1 MKKHVIHNLTSTQF
15 DKTVTYFK
23 VCSESQRRCVLQ
35 LHHLKRGSVRNVS
48 KSSNKKKMVK
58 LQCTTLTLSFL
69 PKVGHFKRRLR
80 NDSLLEVASSG
91 KLRNCSFVTSAVGW
105 VKYLSVSK
113 TTRNRYP
120 ILVLMIKLNYH
131 NSQIT
136 YLTMLRLN
144 TNAVSKMVCPML
156 GNVLFVSDD
165 CHVFSWKLQVKVCN

>member
-1 MKKHVIHNLTSTQF
+1 MKKHAIHYLTSTQF
-15 DKTVTYFK
+15 GKTVTYFY
-23 VCSESQRRCVLQ
+23 SESQRSCVLQ
-35 LHHLKRGSVRNVS
+35 LHHLKCGSVRNVS
-48 KSSNKKKMVK
+48 KSTNRKKMK

-69 PKVGHFKRRLR
+69 PKVGHFKRSLR
-80 NDSLLEVASSG
+80 NDSLLEAASSG

-113 TTRNRYP
+113 TTPNPCP

-144 TNAVSKMVCPML
+144 TNAVSKMCPML
-156 GNVLFVSDD
+156 GKFLFASDD

>member
-1 MKKHVIHNLTSTQF
+1 MDFSLCAYKIQLWPFLPAQNLTAVFMKKHAIHYLTSTQF
-15 DKTVTYFK
+15 GKTVTYFK

-113 TTRNRYP
+113 TTCNP
-120 ILVLMIKLNYH
+120 CFI
-131 NSQIT
+131 
-136 YLTMLRLN
+136 
-144 TNAVSKMVCPML
+144 
-156 GNVLFVSDD
+156 
-165 CHVFSWKLQVKVCN
+165 SW